1 MLSEIKN
8 KEEII
13 GAEMVTHYLKDKYDE
28 YQRQSIQ
35 ILEKKVVTIM
45 EAMYKALNATN
56 IHKSF
61 YRKKDLVQVN

>member
-1 MLSEIKN
+1 MHGEIKN
-8 KEEII
+8 KDEII

-45 EAMYKALNATN
+45 ESMYKALNATN

-61 YRKKDLVQVN
+61 YRKKDLVQTN